1 MIFGIFLGGWF
12 ITRVWLDKYLVNV
25 SEFLQ
30 SFSYLNGYSFYLHFV
45 NEIAG
50 INPRK

>member
-1 MIFGIFLGGWF
+1 VIFGIFLGGWF

-30 SFSYLNGYSFYLHFV
+30 SFSYLNGYSVLLAFC
-45 NEIAG
+45 
-50 INPRK
+50 